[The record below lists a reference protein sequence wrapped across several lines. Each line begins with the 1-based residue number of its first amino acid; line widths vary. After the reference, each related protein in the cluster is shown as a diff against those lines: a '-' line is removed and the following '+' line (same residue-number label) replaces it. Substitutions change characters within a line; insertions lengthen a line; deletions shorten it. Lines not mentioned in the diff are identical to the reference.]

1 MNFSIDELCPQE
13 TIRIQNLYYRVD
25 QNRLV
30 WGLVGEAARKARRKI
45 KLKTGKTALLTNNGE
60 EILVVT
66 AREGIQEL
74 TEEEL
79 EMPSK
84 VPLFY
89 LIAELSRCQ
98 DLEEFKEKC
107 REIASRCALF
117 GVHSETVSQSKKG
130 GRLIIETRGVVDVP
144 CGITHL
150 GNLATWLSFS
160 KGIGLVVEDYEKSK
174 NEELSSEQRERCE
187 VAAYANLNRLM
198 KAYPTTLRAIPP
210 QEMELKGRL
219 RKTRPV
225 FFEESRE
232 TPACFVVYRLARYMT
247 GEDAFYTCARCGMI
261 GHKAGM
267 SRILKITAEER
278 RFLAQTLHRGFPQ
291 TGDVW
296 LHNPGKV
303 RHQKPQMDEPD
314 PDFIREFDT
323 PPSCYDSVFRLLER
337 RQKRLEKGL
346 DEVGKRGRPRKTEK
360 TPEGVLSER

>member
-1 MNFSIDELCPQE
+1 MNSSIDELGPQG
-13 TIRIQNLYYRVD
+13 TIRVQNLYYRVD
-25 QNRLV
+25 RDNLL
-30 WGLVGEAARKARRKI
+30 WDFKDGADKKSRRI
-45 KLKTGKTALLTNNGE
+45 KLKTGETALLTYHGK
-60 EILVVT
+60 EILSVKD
-66 AREGIQEL
+66 REGIQEL
-74 TEEEL
+74 AEEEL
-79 EMPSK
+79 KTPAK

-98 DLEEFKEKC
+98 DREEFKEKC
-107 REIASRCALF
+107 KEIASRCALF
-117 GVHSETVSQSKKG
+117 GIHSETDS
-130 GRLIIETRGVVDVP
+130 ETWGAVDVP
-144 CGITHL
+144 SGITHL
-150 GNLATWLSFS
+150 GDLATWFSFS

-174 NEELSSEQRERCE
+174 NEELPLEQRELCE

-198 KAYPTTLRAIPP
+198 KAYPTTLQAIPP

-314 PDFIREFDT
+314 PDPDFIREFDT

-360 TPEGVLSER
+360 TPEGVPSGR